1 MVAIA
6 MRARLALPGDG
17 IELLGH
23 PLAFPHLLALL
34 RFLTGAIGGW
44 TLLRFAGELHLGRLA
59 PIALDRTAQA
69 GRNIV
74 QPARDPL
81 PHVSQPFRP
90 ALDILAQA
98 GPLDAARV
106 VLTYRR
112 PPPEEPRVGTEC
124 VSTFRTR

>member
-34 RFLTGAIGGW
+34 RFLTGAIGGY

-69 GRNIV
+69 GRTIV
-74 QPARDPL
+74 QPARYPL
-81 PHVSQPFRP
+81 PHLSQPFRP
-90 ALDILAQA
+90 APDLLAHA
-98 GPLDAARV
+98 GP
-106 VLTYRR
+106 
-112 PPPEEPRVGTEC
+112 P
-124 VSTFRTR
+124 